1 MRSEQGRDMGLG
13 VRFRP
18 GHGSGPEQRAGVALR
33 QERGREPRFDISA
46 KLEMDLGRGPLPR
59 SGSSSDSD
67 VGLGRGMAL
76 GQVVERDLEE
86 EEEDEVQKPRVMPG
100 INLWQGQWLGQRSG
114 LEVDD
119 KLRSGVPT
127 GAGVKQGQDTS
138 PREGLSLELGHRNER
153 GQNME
158 MELSQRRV
166 QDERIESQLSHNNVQ
181 GQRREP
187 EGQRTK
193 EEGGENS
200 SFGVN
205 GDLSSCSFQQLMFA
219 EETDL

>member
-33 QERGREPRFDISA
+33 QERGRDPRFDISA

-67 VGLGRGMAL
+67 MGLGRGMAL

-86 EEEDEVQKPRVMPG
+86 EEEDEAQKPTVMPG

-119 KLRSGVPT
+119 KLRSSVAT
-127 GAGVKQGQDTS
+127 GAGVQQDNS
-138 PREGLSLELGHRNER
+138 PREGLSLELGHRNDR
-153 GQNME
+153 GQNIE
-158 MELSQRRV
+158 AELNQRRI
-166 QDERIESQLSHNNVQ
+166 QDERIEPQLSHNNVQ

-187 EGQRTK
+187 EGQRTR
-193 EEGGENS
+193 EGGTNS

-205 GDLSSCSFQQLMFA
+205 GDLTSCSFQQLMFA